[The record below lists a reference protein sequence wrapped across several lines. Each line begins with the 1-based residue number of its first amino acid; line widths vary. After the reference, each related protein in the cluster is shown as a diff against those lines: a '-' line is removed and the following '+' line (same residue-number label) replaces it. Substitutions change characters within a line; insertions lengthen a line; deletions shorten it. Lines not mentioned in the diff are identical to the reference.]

1 MPHRDFDEAI
11 RLAND
16 NPYGLGASLMTHDSR
31 LVKRFFEG
39 VQAGTVWINNPLTDY
54 FAGPFG
60 GMEMSGMGREL
71 GPAGRD
77 EFLQLK
83 HVHWDVEGGVKEYW
97 YPY

>member
-39 VQAGTVWINNPLTDY
+39 VQAGTV
-54 FAGPFG
+54 
-60 GMEMSGMGREL
+60 
-71 GPAGRD
+71 
-77 EFLQLK
+77 
-83 HVHWDVEGGVKEYW
+83 
-97 YPY
+97 